1 MPKVAAAEAAVSAYE
16 QAIDIVRGHYPLD
29 IFPEGESA
37 EAKAAKMARVT
48 CDNIREEHTKLKEV
62 ALAAKGKA

>member
-37 EAKAAKMARVT
+37 EAKAARMARVT

-62 ALAAKGKA
+62 ALAEKEE